1 MTPEHQSEHTRFVA
15 LAEQAIGELTP
26 KATERPTRLHAAMR
40 HALEAGGKRLR
51 PVLCLAT
58 AQAVDPSAD
67 ARRAA
72 VALECVHTYS
82 LIHDDLPCMDDSD
95 LRRGRPT
102 VHKAFDDATALLA
115 GDALLALAFQLT
127 ADHQP
132 AVARDLT
139 SVLAVAAG
147 SHRLVGGQMEDILGL
162 SSAATPERL
171 DFIHRGKTAA
181 MLAASLEMGAIAAGA
196 DSRARRGLA
205 AAGEHLGL
213 AFQIA
218 DDLLDLE
225 GDAAVLGKPTGA
237 DAANGKLTYPGLYG
251 VEAARAKL
259 ASLTNSAI
267 AEIDNC
273 EFTGDRTAFLKALV
287 LSLVGRKR

>member
-1 MTPEHQSEHTRFVA
+1 MTPEQQAEHTRLVA
-15 LAEQAIGELTP
+15 LAEQAVDELTP
-26 KATERPTRLHAAMR
+26 RATERPARLHAAMR
-40 HALEAGGKRLR
+40 HALGAGGKRLR
-51 PVLCLAT
+51 PVLCLAS
-58 AQAVDPSAD
+58 AHAVDPSSD

-127 ADHQP
+127 ADHP
-132 AVARDLT
+132 AEVARELT
-139 SVLAVAAG
+139 AVLAAAAG
-147 SHRLVGGQMEDILGL
+147 SRRLVGGQMEDILGL
-162 SSAATPERL
+162 GSAATPERL

-196 DSRARRGLA
+196 DTRARRGLS
-205 AAGEHLGL
+205 AAGEHLGV

-237 DAANGKLTYPGLYG
+237 DAANGKLTYPGLHG

-259 ASLTNSAI
+259 ADLTDAAI
-267 AEIDNC
+267 AEIAGC
-273 EFTGDRTAFLKALV
+273 GLSADRTAFLKALA
-287 LSLVGRKR
+287 LSLVGRRR